1 MLLYYAWVLAKL
13 YHLKGMGHE
22 ILVFS
27 YFNTWLIGYLC
38 DVIRVE
44 YKARTVRLH
53 GGQFDKDYRCEN
65 FRF

>member
-27 YFNTWLIGYLC
+27 YFNTWLSLRRYSSR
-38 DVIRVE
+38 VQSSNSSTSRWTIR
-44 YKARTVRLH
+44 
-53 GGQFDKDYRCEN
+53 
-65 FRF
+65 